1 MTGRERS
8 VRRKA
13 GAKTVT
19 ERKVE
24 APANLGAGSWRW
36 DVGKSELSLS
46 PECKLLYEAKASRL
60 PVSSLQDMYGHA
72 QPEDRRRLLGRIND
86 ALMSG
91 REGYEE
97 LFRGLTHDSGERH
110 ILTRAKF
117 ERDAR
122 GRLVG
127 VSGIDID
134 LTSFFGKGTSHGPTV
149 ETDGASVFGVSIADR
164 SEAERRLRE
173 SEERYRELADFMP
186 QIVWQTDATG
196 IIQYVNN
203 RWTEL
208 TGIPVSDA
216 TGKPWLP
223 GMMPGDLQRA
233 QRAWIDAQE
242 PGRFYEHEWRL
253 RLQDGSQRWLLTR
266 GRPIRDEGGR
276 ILRWIGTDTDIT
288 ARKED
293 EAKQRESE
301 VRLELATLAAGL
313 GIWDWDL
320 LTNRF
325 IYSARAKAICGFAQD
340 QEVTFKDVRRV
351 THPED
356 LAMTS
361 AQARRALD
369 PVIRDNQPYEY
380 RIVRPDGEIRRVVAH
395 GSAVFAVVDGEEKAV
410 RYVGTLMD
418 VTDRWQLEQQKH
430 ISEARLK
437 LAVEAGRMA
446 VWEADLVNDRI
457 VGSPELNRL
466 LGFADDAR
474 PSLEDIRA
482 RYYPGER
489 ERVTAIAKAALAR
502 GERFFEAEYRCVWE
516 DGSVHWLLLRAEFD
530 LDPKNQPMRLV
541 GVIMDITDRMETEQ
555 AMRESKDRI
564 RIALAA
570 AQLGDWT
577 WDATSDRVEM
587 SARAHEIYGMAHG
600 SRLTWTELQS
610 LLQPEDAGRAAAAV
624 DKAIREN
631 LDYDAEY
638 RVNQPGG
645 QQVWVAARGRP
656 FYRDDGSPGGMI
668 GVVQDISERKRHEQ
682 HLRLLINELN
692 HRVKNTLATVQSMA
706 TLTLRNSADM
716 NEARTRFEARL
727 IALAGAHDALTR
739 ENWEGASLTHIV
751 EQGIAPYRSP
761 ERERFSIA
769 GPDIIVSPKYA
780 LALAMALHEL
790 CTNAVKYGALSNAEG
805 RVDITWGVAGEKDGR
820 ELHLRWQER
829 DGPTVMAP
837 TRRGFGSRL
846 IEQGLARD
854 LAGEVEIDYAV
865 TGLVC
870 VIKASLETK
879 SKMLEL

>member
-1 MTGRERS
+1 METG
-8 VRRKA
+8 
-13 GAKTVT
+13 
-19 ERKVE
+19 
-24 APANLGAGSWRW
+24 
-36 DVGKSELSLS
+36 
-46 PECKLLYEAKASRL
+46 
-60 PVSSLQDMYGHA
+60 
-72 QPEDRRRLLGRIND
+72 
-86 ALMSG
+86 
-91 REGYEE
+91 
-97 LFRGLTHDSGERH
+97 
-110 ILTRAKF
+110 
-117 ERDAR
+117 
-122 GRLVG
+122 
-127 VSGIDID
+127 
-134 LTSFFGKGTSHGPTV
+134 
-149 ETDGASVFGVSIADR
+149 GASVFGVSIADR

-216 TGKPWLP
+216 IGKPWLP

-340 QEVTFKDVRRV
+340 QEVTFKDLRRV

-356 LAMTS
+356 LPMTS

-430 ISEARLK
+430 VSEARLK
-437 LAVEAGRMA
+437 LSVEAGRMA

-502 GERFFEAEYRCVWE
+502 GERFFEAEYRCVRE

-610 LLQPEDAGRAAAAV
+610 
-624 DKAIREN
+624 
-631 LDYDAEY
+631 
-638 RVNQPGG
+638 
-645 QQVWVAARGRP
+645 
-656 FYRDDGSPGGMI
+656 
-668 GVVQDISERKRHEQ
+668 
-682 HLRLLINELN
+682 
-692 HRVKNTLATVQSMA
+692 
-706 TLTLRNSADM
+706 
-716 NEARTRFEARL
+716 
-727 IALAGAHDALTR
+727 ALT
-739 ENWEGASLTHIV
+739 A
-751 EQGIAPYRSP
+751 
-761 ERERFSIA
+761 
-769 GPDIIVSPKYA
+769 
-780 LALAMALHEL
+780 
-790 CTNAVKYGALSNAEG
+790 
-805 RVDITWGVAGEKDGR
+805 
-820 ELHLRWQER
+820 
-829 DGPTVMAP
+829 
-837 TRRGFGSRL
+837 
-846 IEQGLARD
+846 
-854 LAGEVEIDYAV
+854 
-865 TGLVC
+865 
-870 VIKASLETK
+870 
-879 SKMLEL
+879 